1 MFPDTTIT
9 QILQNISITDNNHFN
24 TVRCINN
31 FYVLHFFLVL
41 GGGHGEGQKDVLKL
55 TVIFSPEYKHTP
67 FHLAAKLSLMS
78 DTPKCNY

>member
-1 MFPDTTIT
+1 MCCT
-9 QILQNISITDNNHFN
+9 
-24 TVRCINN
+24 
-31 FYVLHFFLVL
+31 FFWYWGG

-67 FHLAAKLSLMS
+67 FDLAAKLSLMS